1 MAFTIKQNDTSPAIQ
16 ATLKDGNGS
25 PINLNGAD
33 VVIHMKSVDG
43 VLKVNEQVTIVDA
56 DTGVVKYEW
65 VTGDTDTVG
74 TYYVEFQV
82 TYADSTIETFPNSSN
97 IIIFIK
103 PELA

>member
-25 PINLNGAD
+25 PI
-33 VVIHMKSVDG
+33 MKSVDG
-43 VLKVNEQVTIVDA
+43 VLKVSEQMTIVDA

-65 VTGDTDTVG
+65 ATGDTDTVG

-82 TYADSTIETFPNSSN
+82 NYADLTIETFPNSSN
-97 IIIFIK
+97 IVILIK

>member
-65 VTGDTDTVG
+65 ATGDTDTVG

-82 TYADSTIETFPNSSN
+82 TLCRFNNRDFP
-97 IIIFIK
+97 
-103 PELA
+103 